1 MGTSREIKARCLCGN
16 YQLSIAVPQDQLPLT
31 ASICHCDSCRHGSG
45 TLCIGGAFVP
55 ETCVQTV
62 QESLS
67 RLKASQW
74 SNRRTTYLCPTCGA
88 TIIEKLE
95 GQLCIHTGA
104 LDQLEDTVHFER
116 QIFVKD
122 TQDGGFSHWLRDLPL
137 KTRATM
143 NDELPTDWPQS
154 SEQQVD
160 RTSDR
165 LHAHCLCNG
174 INFWISHP
182 LASSANPNNPKS
194 DVQQHNPDRGE
205 YETENPW
212 WLCENR
218 TKFFAEVCQCNSC
231 RLSSGCDFVPWTYVP
246 TTDISLAADGSVP
259 FTRDFGTLKN
269 YRSSDE
275 ASRYFCGQ
283 CGATVF
289 YIREERHGIANVA
302 VGLLDADEGS
312 LAQSWLWWRTDAL
325 DFKEDGIS
333 RAATLVNHVEG
344 ALQRW
349 GQAASASD
357 S

>member
-1 MGTSREIKARCLCGN
+1 MGTSREIQARCLCGN
-16 YQLSIAVPQDQLPLT
+16 YQLSIAVPEDELPLT
-31 ASICHCDSCRHGSG
+31 ASMCHCDSCRHGSG
-45 TLCIGGAFVP
+45 TLYIGGAFVP
-55 ETCVQTV
+55 EICVPTV

-74 SNRRTTYLCPTCGA
+74 SNHRTTYLCPTCGA
-88 TIIEKLE
+88 TIIENLD
-95 GQLCIHTGA
+95 GQFCIHTGA
-104 LDQLEDTVHFER
+104 LDQLEDTVRFKR

-137 KTRATM
+137 ETHATM
-143 NDELPTDWPQS
+143 NDEMPTDWPQL
-154 SEQQVD
+154 SEQQLD

-182 LASSANPNNPKS
+182 LASSADPNNPKS

-259 FTRDFGTLKN
+259 FSRNFGTLKK

-275 ASRYFCGQ
+275 ASRYFCAQ
-283 CGATVF
+283 CGATIF
-289 YIREERHGIANVA
+289 YIRGERHGIANVA
-302 VGLLDADEGS
+302 VGLLNADEGS

-333 RAATLVNHVEG
+333 RAATLANHVEG
-344 ALQRW
+344 ALQKW
-349 GQAASASD
+349 GQTVSASG